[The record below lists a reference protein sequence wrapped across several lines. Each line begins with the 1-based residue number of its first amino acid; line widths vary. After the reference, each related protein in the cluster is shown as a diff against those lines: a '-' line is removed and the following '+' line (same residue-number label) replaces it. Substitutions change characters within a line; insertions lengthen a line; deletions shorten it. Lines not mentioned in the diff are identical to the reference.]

1 MSALHTRPRRH
12 ASTAR
17 QHGVLVAVVALIFG
31 AVAFVPTLYYFIG
44 TGALAQVEHHD
55 ITLLLGPDRPA
66 PAPPPTDEVAGQWVN
81 ILIMGSDTR
90 VGENA
95 VVGGENGDATDM
107 RNDTTMI
114 VHISADRTRIEII
127 SIPRDALVRISAC
140 TTSDGVTHP
149 GWTGMFNQAFSSGGR
164 YGSTSDAAA
173 CAVRTVEDIT
183 GIRIDEFAVLDF
195 VGFAQVIDALGG
207 VPMCIPGRIV
217 AAKAGLDLQPG
228 PQILMGEAA
237 TAWVRL
243 RTAEVGQQWMGIN
256 GSDLS
261 RIDRQHELLSKVAEK
276 ALGSGLLMH
285 TLRFAAVVQAT
296 AGSLTTSDNLA
307 DFNWLW
313 GLMWSVRHID
323 PANIVFTTVPVKGA
337 PSDPNRL
344 VFKSTAPDLFQAI
357 IDDVPISGTSVADV
371 SDAAPAPAPA
381 PSGSAGTEPSSIVG
395 NSVVGTV
402 DLLGACPAG
411 S

>member
-17 QHGVLVAVVALIFG
+17 LHGVLVGVVAAIFG
-31 AVAFVPTLYYFIG
+31 GIAFYPTLMYFTF
-44 TGALAQVEHHD
+44 TGALAQVDHHD
-55 ITLLLGPDRPA
+55 ITLLLGPDRPDS
-66 PAPPPTDEVAGQWVN
+66 PPPPTDEVAGQWVN
-81 ILIMGSDTR
+81 ILVMGSDTR

-95 VVGGENGDATDM
+95 AIGGENGDATDM

-114 VHISADRTRIEII
+114 VHISADRTRIEIV

-195 VGFAQVIDALGG
+195 VGFANVIDALGG
-207 VPMCIPGRIV
+207 VPMCIPGHIV
-217 AAKAGLDLQPG
+217 AAKAQLDLQPG
-228 PQILMGEAA
+228 PQTLNGRTA
-237 TAWVRL
+237 TAWARL
-243 RTAEVGQQWMGIN
+243 RTAEVGQEWMGIN

-261 RIDRQHELLSKVAEK
+261 RINRQHELLSKVAEK
-276 ALGSGLLMH
+276 ALGSGVLLH
-285 TLRFAAVVQAT
+285 PDRFAAVVQAA
-296 AGSLTTSDNLA
+296 AGSLTTSDHLA

-313 GLMWSVRHID
+313 GLMWSIHHID
-323 PANIVFTTVPVKGA
+323 PANIVFTTVPVRGA

-344 VFKSTAPDLFQAI
+344 VFTSDAPALFQAI
-357 IDDVPISGTSVADV
+357 IDDQPISGVSVADQ
-371 SDAAPAPAPA
+371 SDATPVPS
-381 PSGSAGTEPSSIVG
+381 PSGSTGTDTGTDTGAIQG
-395 NSVVGTV
+395 NV
-402 DLLGACPAG
+402 DLLGACAPGA
-411 S
+411 